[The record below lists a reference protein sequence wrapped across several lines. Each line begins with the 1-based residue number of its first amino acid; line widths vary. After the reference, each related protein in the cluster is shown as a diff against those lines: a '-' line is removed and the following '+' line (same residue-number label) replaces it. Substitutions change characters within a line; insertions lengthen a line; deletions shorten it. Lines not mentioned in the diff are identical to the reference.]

1 MKASCR
7 LTTAA
12 ALCLPVLLLSGC
24 MFSTRK
30 LLIPKAPLVTQTV
43 SADVLVSRLNDRWTK
58 LESLTAK
65 VEIQASVLKTKEG
78 KATDFTT
85 INGRIVMR
93 KPGQLRV
100 VGLTPIVNAH
110 IFDMASD
117 GKTFTLLNQIQN
129 KAIRGPNTLRKRS
142 ASQFENLRPKVF
154 FDAMVVRGLEP
165 DDEYMVTAETV
176 MLEDTAK
183 KHLFSVPEYL
193 LSVMRR
199 KPGGQELTPVRVVRF
214 HRDDLLPYQQ
224 DSYDSEGN
232 LETQVTYENYQDFD
246 SNQYPSRITIKR
258 PLEELQLVM
267 TVNKESE
274 NLKNMTDE
282 QFQVKVPEG
291 TPVQELE

>member
-1 MKASCR
+1 MKESCR
-7 LTTAA
+7 LTA

-43 SADVLVSRLNDRWTK
+43 SADALVARLNDRWAK
-58 LESLTAK
+58 FDNLTAK

-78 KATDFTT
+78 KANDFN

-100 VGLTPIVNAH
+100 VGMVPILDTR
-110 IFDMASD
+110 IFDGATD
-117 GKTFTLLNQIQN
+117 GKTFTVMNLIQS
-129 KAIRGPNTLRKRS
+129 KAIRGSNTLKKKS
-142 ASQFENLRPKVF
+142 ANPLENLRPKLF
-154 FDAMVVRGLEP
+154 FDAMVVSGLEP

-199 KPGGQELTPVRVVRF
+199 KPGSHELTPVRVVRF

-224 DSYDSEGN
+224 DTYDSDGN

-246 SNQYPSRITIKR
+246 SSHYPSRITIKR
-258 PLEELQLVM
+258 PLEELQLIL
-267 TVNKESE
+267 TVDKEAE
-274 NLKNMTDE
+274 NIQNMTDD
-282 QFQVKVPEG
+282 QFLVKVPEG
-291 TPVQELE
+291 TPVQNLE

>member
-1 MKASCR
+1 
-7 LTTAA
+7 
-12 ALCLPVLLLSGC
+12 

-43 SADVLVSRLNDRWTK
+43 SADELVARLNDRWAK
-58 LESLTAK
+58 FDSLTAK

-78 KATDFTT
+78 KANDFSF
-85 INGRIVMR
+85 NGRIVMR

-100 VGLTPIVNAH
+100 VGLVPILDTK

-117 GKTFTLLNQIQN
+117 GKTFTVMNYIQS
-129 KAIRGPNTLRKRS
+129 KAIRGSNTLKKKS
-142 ASQFENLRPKVF
+142 ANQLENLRPDVF
-154 FDAMVVRGLEP
+154 YNAMMVRGLEP

-199 KPGGQELTPVRVVRF
+199 KPGGHELAPVRVVRF

-224 DSYDSEGN
+224 DSYDNEGN

-246 SNQYPSRITIKR
+246 SAHYPSRITIKR
-258 PLEELQLVM
+258 PLEELQLIMSVD
-267 TVNKESE
+267 KEAE
-274 NLKNMTDE
+274 NIKNMTDD
-282 QFQVKVPEG
+282 QFQVKVAEG
-291 TPVQELE
+291 TPVQNLE

>member
-1 MKASCR
+1 MKAGCR
-7 LTTAA
+7 LAASA
-12 ALCLPVLLLSGC
+12 ALFLPILLLSGC
-24 MFSTRK
+24 LFSTRK
-30 LLIPKAPLVTQTV
+30 LPVPKAPLVTQTV
-43 SADVLVSRLNDRWTK
+43 SADELVARLNDRWSK
-58 LESLTAK
+58 LDSLTAK

-78 KATDFTT
+78 KATDFRS

-100 VGLTPIVNAH
+100 VGMAPVLDTR

-117 GKTFTLLNQIQN
+117 GKTFTLLNHIQN
-129 KAIRGPNTLRKRS
+129 RAIRGSNSLKKKS
-142 ASQFENLRPKVF
+142 ASQFENLRPSVF

-176 MLEDTAK
+176 TLEDTAK
-183 KHLFSVPEYL
+183 KHLYSVPEYL
-193 LSVMRR
+193 LSIMRR
-199 KPGGQELTPVRVVRF
+199 KPGTQELTPVRVVRF

-232 LETQVTYENYQDFD
+232 LETQVTYENYQDYD
-246 SNQYPSRITIKR
+246 SGRYPSRITIKR

-267 TVNKESE
+267 TVDKESE
-274 NLKNMTDE
+274 NLKNMTDD
-282 QFQVKVPEG
+282 QFQVKVPKD